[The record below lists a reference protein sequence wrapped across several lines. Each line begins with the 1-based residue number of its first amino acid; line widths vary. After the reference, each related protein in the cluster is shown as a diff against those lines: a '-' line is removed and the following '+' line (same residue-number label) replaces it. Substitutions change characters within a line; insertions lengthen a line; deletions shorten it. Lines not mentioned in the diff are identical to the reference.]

1 MTYTIIKLGIH
12 ERYLMSRMLET
23 ISYLSR
29 TIGPRPAGTEEE
41 QQAALYLAEEFQQ
54 KANLSTTLDDFNCYS
69 SPWILKMISGLG
81 ILVVSVLA
89 FLLPD
94 FTFLWFVL
102 ALVIGGLYIAEY
114 LGFSIVERLLL
125 RGASQNVVARYEPL
139 PTQDSRSNRR
149 KRKIIL
155 VAHYDSGKT
164 NIFEQGTFVRYLPY
178 ARRASFASFALIPT
192 LLLLKSIVP
201 ADSPVTIFLN
211 CLVLISLLGV
221 IFLLVE
227 IGLSMRAPYN
237 EAANCNA
244 SGVAVLLEVAQRI
257 NLGKTLA
264 EEEEDAEEGDASNLE
279 SLSQNSQPS
288 EFSPAAENIEDFNL
302 RERSPEE
309 RLVGA
314 KAAIAALTG
323 KKLAGAVPQDIAQN
337 LVEGNATK
345 DIEFSEQQQH
355 KQNQETLE
363 VFAGK
368 SHEESE
374 TNPSYDEERLNSV
387 ESSASQDKAQ
397 EDVKEEPEVTTPSL
411 VRKGFNASVP
421 DWYTRAQKRAQKPS
435 VSRETQPFIKRSRY
449 SDALKAAEEESRTE
463 FGLQGLTAKNEPR
476 LQEELQEVR
485 EAINVKA
492 AEMKEDI
499 SEEYASSLTAVE
511 EVDLDSTQAFEPYEP
526 AAEESTFVED
536 STLDTPE
543 DLAQEPDLVYDE
555 DDKIQALLNQ
565 SIIKDEEDGSMP
577 KLEACAQPA
586 PLALAQEED
595 GQGAARSLL
604 KTSLPSLNEIAEG
617 SATPARP
624 EILLP
629 SMSGT
634 ISAYKGNLGNQAVS
648 VTGSFSAIQATG
660 SFTPVGDELVADID
674 AEERYVHDVDDSDFE
689 EGFTESGAYAGP
701 DYVEMP
707 QSRFKQFFSKFIPRK
722 HKVNQEESTYEWLDV
737 DEDFEARKVG
747 AERKT
752 WESFREDE
760 PESEE
765 VVQDEANKTWYG
777 GASVLLD
784 ESGLSTESNS
794 LEQSIEDFR
803 YGVRID
809 KEVWF
814 VALGSQCE
822 SDLGM
827 KNFMR
832 TYAHDLKGALII
844 NLEGLGQGGLSFIS
858 AEGEIKTYKPSSR
871 MNRLLKKVSRN
882 CGLNIGNA
890 QILWKDSSA
899 TQAMRAHIPAMS
911 LVGMEG
917 FAPSLYAQGGDVI
930 ESLDEL
936 TLENN
941 ADFIVELIKNV

>member
-69 SPWILKMISGLG
+69 SPWILKMIAGLG
-81 ILVVSVLA
+81 ILVVVVFA

-102 ALVIGGLYIAEY
+102 ALAIGGLYIAEY
-114 LGFSIVERLLL
+114 LGFSIVERFLL

-139 PTQDSRSNRR
+139 PAQDSRSNRR

-155 VAHYDSGKT
+155 IAHYDSGKT
-164 NIFEQGTFVRYLPY
+164 NILEQGMFVRYLPY
-178 ARRASFASFALIPT
+178 AKRASFASFALIPA

-201 ADSPVTIFLN
+201 AVSPVTIFLN
-211 CLVLISLLGV
+211 CLVVISLLGV

-264 EEEEDAEEGDASNLE
+264 EEEGAEEEDASNLE
-279 SLSQNSQPS
+279 SLSQDSQSS
-288 EFSPAAENIEDFNL
+288 ELSLATENIEDFNL

-309 RLVGA
+309 RLLGA

-337 LVEGNATK
+337 LVEGNTTK

-363 VFAGK
+363 AFAGK
-368 SHEESE
+368 SNEDLE
-374 TNPSYDEERLNSV
+374 TIPSHSEERLESV
-387 ESSASQDKAQ
+387 ESAASQDKAQ
-397 EDVKEEPEVTTPSL
+397 ENVKEELEAVTSPL
-411 VRKGFNASVP
+411 LRKRSNAGVP
-421 DWYTRAQKRAQKPS
+421 DWYARAQKRAQKPS
-435 VSRETQPFIKRSRY
+435 VSRETQSFVKRSRY

-463 FGLQGLTAKNEPR
+463 FGLQGLTAKNDPC
-476 LQEELQEVR
+476 LQEELQEVC

-492 AEMKEDI
+492 AELKEDI
-499 SEEYASSLTAVE
+499 SEESANSLAVVE
-511 EVDLDSTQAFEPYEP
+511 EVDLDPTQLPEPREST
-526 AAEESTFVED
+526 AEEFTFVEE
-536 STLDTPE
+536 SKLGAPE
-543 DLAQEPDLVYDE
+543 NLAQEPDQVYDE

-565 SIIKDEEDGSMP
+565 SIMKDEEDNLMP

-604 KTSLPSLNEIAEG
+604 KTSLPNLNENIKG
-617 SATPARP
+617 STISTRP

-634 ISAYKGNLGNQAVS
+634 ISAYKRNLGNQAVS

-660 SFTPVGDELVADID
+660 SLAPVGDELVVDMD
-674 AEERYVHDVDDSDFE
+674 VEERYVHDVDDSDFE

-722 HKVNQEESTYEWLDV
+722 HKINPEESTYEWLDV

-760 PESEE
+760 PESEG
-765 VVQDEANKTWYG
+765 VVQDESNKTWYG
-777 GASVLLD
+777 GASVLLE
-784 ESGLSTESNS
+784 ESGLSTNDRS

-832 TYAHDLKGALII
+832 TYAHDLKGALVV
-844 NLEGLGQGGLSFIS
+844 NLEGLGQGDLSFIS

-899 TQAMRAHIPAMS
+899 TQAMKAHIPAMS

-917 FAPSLYAQGGDVI
+917 FSPALYAQGGDVI
-930 ESLDEL
+930 ESLDAL